1 MTPKRPTHA
10 RPHARPSATAQR
22 RANHRGAQAAP
33 KAAAGSTGP
42 SLRRETHAVRKDRG
56 KTAGAGGIAGAG
68 GVGAGRPGGAGS
80 PTLRG
85 EAATGV
91 RVPTPG
97 GGEIL
102 LTRRHF
108 LYGALGVGALAA
120 VGGGVV
126 AASGAL
132 QQDDSDELHVL
143 EVPEDAVTTSDELT
157 EVDLSSAVSLVS
169 SFELPYGTLVW
180 ANDDNVAACL
190 LPTEQAKPLAQVG
203 LLFLGSGSHAVA
215 VPQAV
220 GQDEGF
226 EIYDARACSTGLVWT
241 EADILD
247 GVWRVYSASFDGE
260 TVGDPQ
266 LLDEGTSDW
275 ETPTI
280 AATSGFAFWQVLPR
294 ADGPARAEASLFKRA
309 AFGTNE
315 ASVVYESHG
324 RMSTPPYALAD
335 SVVITPRTDTSSIHH
350 QLTRIDART
359 GDVMDAL
366 VLPTSMKPLEAGYGN
381 TGFMFSFDAIYNY
394 GDGIANLGTYTP
406 TAAVSPAAADGL
418 GNPAYSDASWF
429 RHSRTPTAAPA
440 WCGRYLMVKSS
451 TTVGIDL
458 EANTYFALE
467 TKSGSA
473 DYFEYL
479 ASTGMGST
487 VVTYS
492 NIDYQ
497 PIDGEAQKY
506 CLVRVWAPVS

>member
-190 LPTEQAKPLAQVG
+190 LPTEQAKPLA
-203 LLFLGSGSHAVA
+203 
-215 VPQAV
+215 
-220 GQDEGF
+220 
-226 EIYDARACSTGLVWT
+226 RWACSFWGRVRMRLPFAGRGARRGVRDLRRTRLLHRAGV
-241 EADILD
+241 D
-247 GVWRVYSASFDGE
+247 GGRHPGRRVARLFRQLRRGDRRRTPAHGGRH
-260 TVGDPQ
+260 VGMGDAHHCRH
-266 LLDEGTSDW
+266 G
-275 ETPTI
+275 
-280 AATSGFAFWQVLPR
+280 GFAFWQVLPR
-294 ADGPARAEASLFKRA
+294 ADGPRRSEASLLKRA
-309 AFGTNE
+309 AFGTGE
-315 ASVVYESHG
+315 SSVVYESHG

-359 GDVMDAL
+359 GDVMDAM

-381 TGFMFSFDAIYNY
+381 TGFMFTFDAIYNY

-406 TAAVSPAAADGL
+406 AAQVAAAPADGL
-418 GNPAYSDASWF
+418 GNAAYSAARWF
-429 RHSRTPTAAPA
+429 RHTRTPTAAPA
-440 WCGRYLMVKSS
+440 WCGRYS
-451 TTVGIDL
+451 
-458 EANTYFALE
+458 
-467 TKSGSA
+467 
-473 DYFEYL
+473 
-479 ASTGMGST
+479 
-487 VVTYS
+487 
-492 NIDYQ
+492 
-497 PIDGEAQKY
+497 
-506 CLVRVWAPVS
+506 W